1 MDRSPLHRDVTRLK
15 VVHRQRVTRQR
26 DAGPMPATVPKVTP
40 ATAENAVR
48 GWQGLL
54 DTEYESIV
62 IAS

>member
-15 VVHRQRVTRQR
+15 VVHRQRVIRQG
-26 DAGPMPATVPKVTP
+26 DADPPPATAPTVTP

-54 DTEYESIV
+54 DTEY
-62 IAS
+62 